1 MSKNI
6 IWHIGLFVFS
16 VLIQVLFMDNIQFY
30 SLVNPYFYVLFILL
44 LPINT
49 PRYLLLILGFAL
61 GLTIDV
67 FANTPGIH
75 ASATVFMAFLRPF
88 MINTANIDEQE
99 KTISPTIMNMGVGW
113 FIKYS
118 LVLILFHHTFL
129 FFVEIFSF
137 HSFLNTILRSVLS
150 GLFTF
155 VLILLS
161 QFIIYRK

>member
-1 MSKNI
+1 MSKSI
-6 IWHIGLFVFS
+6 IWYIGLFVFS

-30 SLVNPYFYVLFILL
+30 NMVNPYFYVLFVLL

-49 PRYLLLILGFAL
+49 PRYLLLILGFVL

-99 KTISPTIMNMGVGW
+99 KAISPTLMNMGVGW
-113 FIKYS
+113 FVKYS

-137 HSFLNTILRSVLS
+137 HAFLNTLLRSLLS

-155 VLILLS
+155 VLVVLS

>member
-1 MSKNI
+1 MSKSI
-6 IWHIGLFVFS
+6 IWYIGLFVFS

-30 SLVNPYFYVLFILL
+30 SMVNPYFYVLFVLL

-49 PRYLLLILGFAL
+49 PRYLLLILGFVL

-99 KTISPTIMNMGVGW
+99 KAISPTLMNMGVGW
-113 FIKYS
+113 FVKYS

-137 HSFLNTILRSVLS
+137 HVFLNNLLRSLLS

-155 VLILLS
+155 VLVVLS